1 MKARTGVSFLVFLL
15 FLNASSLGL
24 WAQQSTDSALRNLKD
39 PNKKIR
45 KEAAADL
52 GVLGKKEA
60 INVLDEAFHSE
71 SDPDVRGEILLSLGK
86 IRDRSG
92 LKTLTYALASDVS
105 KDVRL
110 QAVDSILRLY
120 IPIEEPGII
129 RRFLG
134 GVKSIFAENEQWVV
148 QPYVEVDKEAKE
160 ALSKALLDR
169 DSQVRENAAKALGSL
184 RASDQIAAM
193 DQALSVSNKETR
205 VAIVKSLGIMRD
217 EKAGPILLRQ
227 LNDRDKEVV
236 RQSAISLG
244 LVKFNAGRQQLRQ
257 LFSSKEKDLK
267 RAAAEGL
274 AMIHDSADKD
284 FFLELLRNDFDDK
297 LREFGAEGLARIADS
312 SVEQALRDR
321 LSSET
326 KSNVKTALY
335 FGLVS
340 IGKTD
345 YMPPLV
351 EALTAHF
358 TNQAEVYLF
367 EIGKHQK
374 RVDLLYP
381 FLNSNEPKIRAGI
394 LRVLG
399 NIGNYEAFEKVKPLA
414 ADKNSEVAREAVQA
428 MRTLERLRP

>member
-1 MKARTGVSFLVFLL
+1 M
-15 FLNASSLGL
+15 
-24 WAQQSTDSALRNLKD
+24 
-39 PNKKIR
+39 
-45 KEAAADL
+45 
-52 GVLGKKEA
+52 
-60 INVLDEAFHSE
+60 
-71 SDPDVRGEILLSLGK
+71 
-86 IRDRSG
+86 
-92 LKTLTYALASDVS
+92 
-105 KDVRL
+105 
-110 QAVDSILRLY
+110 
-120 IPIEEPGII
+120 
-129 RRFLG
+129 
-134 GVKSIFAENEQWVV
+134 
-148 QPYVEVDKEAKE
+148 
-160 ALSKALLDR
+160 
-169 DSQVRENAAKALGSL
+169 
-184 RASDQIAAM
+184 
-193 DQALSVSNKETR
+193 
-205 VAIVKSLGIMRD
+205 MRD

-321 LSSET
+321 LTSET

-399 NIGNYEAFEKVKPLA
+399 NIGNYEAFERVKPLA